1 MEWFAQLLVLSLL
14 GVVIASVLEE
24 GNAEICAV
32 FLLAL
37 LLLCLRL
44 LFVPAT
50 ACIKT
55 AKAFLEGAGLSPENF
70 SLLFKGTLI
79 AVVVRVT
86 AAFCRDVSRS
96 ALAVLVEFGGVVCVL
111 LLSVPLL
118 ERVVSLLEGWL

>member
-1 MEWFAQLLVLSLL
+1 
-14 GVVIASVLEE
+14 
-24 GNAEICAV
+24 
-32 FLLAL
+32 
-37 LLLCLRL
+37 LRL
-44 LFVPAT
+44 LLVPAT
-50 ACIKT
+50 ACITT

-79 AVVVRVT
+79 AVVVRLT